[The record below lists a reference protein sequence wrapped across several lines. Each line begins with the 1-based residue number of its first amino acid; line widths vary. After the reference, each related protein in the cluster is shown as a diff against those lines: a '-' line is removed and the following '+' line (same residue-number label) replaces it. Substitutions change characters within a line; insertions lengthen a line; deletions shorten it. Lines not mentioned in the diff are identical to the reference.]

1 MHNLPKIVRDRMTTA
16 PPVTHHPDADVLTAF
31 AEKSLPALERDSVL
45 EHLGRC
51 RECRDVVAL
60 SLPEIATQT
69 VIVPARTSWFSWPVM
84 RWGFAA
90 AGIVVVASLGIL
102 LYQGREHMSL
112 ASKTVRLEVATTAG
126 QTQPITAN
134 PTHTEKQEEAKD
146 KALSVAQSQGL
157 AEPEAKLIAP
167 KEPAPQ
173 APSRINS
180 YHGAVAGIGGP
191 AIAGGA
197 ARFGPSAPANW
208 QNNAQLQNNAQWQQ
222 KKLAVPQVQMPAL
235 VPAPAPANDQAAS
248 LASNLKTPSPNAT
261 EASGQ
266 APAVSTYPQD
276 LALQAKAAA
285 PVPPLDY
292 SRAKEPVLG
301 AENAAPQPSETGAE
315 AQELPIA
322 REGGVSGRNFTQLAP
337 VVPMPRWT
345 ISSTGSLQRSFD
357 QGKTWQDVDVIA
369 TLVPSASGASFA
381 FSAKTAVAK
390 QKLAEANVPGLPT
403 APLIFRAVTAIGP
416 EVWAGGSNAALFHSM
431 DAGNHWTRVLPQSA
445 GAVPAGDIVSV
456 QFTDAQHG
464 RILTS
469 TGETWIT
476 PDAGQTWQKQ

>member
-69 VIVPARTSWFSWPVM
+69 VIVPARTSWLSWPVM

-167 KEPAPQ
+167 KDNVRQSPNRSNA
-173 APSRINS
+173 IHS
-180 YHGAVAGIGGP
+180 YV
-191 AIAGGA
+191 GGA
-197 ARFGPSAPANW
+197 AGGGATAHGFTRFGPSPSANW
-208 QNNAQLQNNAQWQQ
+208 QNNMQQNNSQLQEQ
-222 KKLAVPQVQMPAL
+222 KKLALPEGL
-235 VPAPAPANDQAAS
+235 VPMLATGRPGVGPAGV
-248 LASNLKTPSPNAT
+248 ASNRTSPSPNVSP
-261 EASGQ
+261 ASGQ
-266 APAVSTYPQD
+266 ASTASTSAPD

-285 PVPPLDY
+285 PGPPLDY
-292 SRAKEPVLG
+292 TRAKEPVLG
-301 AENAAPQPSETGAE
+301 AENAAPQPSEAGAE

-322 REGGVSGRNFTQLAP
+322 REAGVSGRNFTQLAP

-369 TLVPSASGASFA
+369 TLVPSASGASLA
-381 FSAKTAVAK
+381 LSAKAAVAK